1 MKLCQGSEYRRYCEA
16 DLFRQGSNDPK
27 TAAREDVLLLCSA
40 GALLSLYNYYIML
53 LHRCTVPRA
62 HRKRKNM
69 TQTRKTDSRIHIKS
83 LEKYRKKTP
92 VYNIIYIYVHFHIW
106 QTCRKTRVQVKCLT
120 GKNPYDWLTALFM
133 VAVSLFVFCKSTY
146 DTVPASHMLLEFL
159 LWILIF
165 PFPLI

>member
-1 MKLCQGSEYRRYCEA
+1 MNLCQRNEYRRYFEA
-16 DLFRQGSNDPK
+16 DLFQRGSNDPK

-83 LEKYRKKTP
+83 LEKYRKKRRGTILFT
-92 VYNIIYIYVHFHIW
+92 YMYFHIW
-106 QTCRKTRVQVKCLT
+106 QTCRKTRVQ
-120 GKNPYDWLTALFM
+120 
-133 VAVSLFVFCKSTY
+133 S
-146 DTVPASHMLLEFL
+146 
-159 LWILIF
+159 
-165 PFPLI
+165 